1 MSSYIDVGNDTSAE
15 ELQTLI
21 NEAEAGST
29 LKLAAGTFEFE
40 DAITIER
47 SDIALIGAGSE
58 QTTLRFSEEALERND
73 DHAIYLDGTDNT
85 DQGQL
90 ASAINEGE
98 HRLTLDRDHDL
109 QVGDT
114 IRLSQEN
121 DDAFFSEIGD
131 TSWRKV
137 EYADLRTSMAKVAS
151 VDGDSV
157 TLDRGVHFDFE
168 AGKTQIERVSTVNDV
183 SLEGFGIEFD
193 LGTPE
198 AGNFDNLLHEL
209 NGYNAVTLEGTA
221 GASLSDITVNDGPSN
236 AFYFS
241 QSLDSS
247 VEDIAAHGAFN
258 KGSGGNGYAYELHE
272 SYDGSFSGLED
283 TGMRHGLVFASWRS
297 SVGNDVEVAYTDRDI
312 NFHGGRDHD
321 NSVRVL
327 QSVRDPDADT
337 MSSALWTNSGGES
350 FGAITDPEANDVI
363 FDYMVGSRR
372 SDDVQGSDDGVYLNG
387 NLGDD
392 TLTGGAGND
401 ILQGGPGDD
410 WIDGTDRLDGGDGID
425 TARYVGA
432 YADHQ
437 VALNDEGAQVTGKG
451 SHDTLTNMEFAAF
464 GDGSTL
470 HLTSGNVFAGE
481 PLAAPDASTILN
493 GDGELPGLIEDGT
506 ELLATSNTTSSWS
519 SGYVAEVFIE
529 NVSDD
534 EIVNP
539 EVQFD
544 LSADIDTL
552 WNGNLTEVDG
562 IYHVQDDS
570 DNTLD
575 PGEAWRFSFKAYGDD
590 QSLPDEMTARGENGN
605 GNDINVQVLGIA
617 DQVDDLAS

>member
-29 LKLAAGTFEFE
+29 LRLAAGTFEFD

-47 SDIALIGAGSE
+47 SDISLIGAGSE
-58 QTTLRFSEEALERND
+58 QTTVRFNDEALERND
-73 DHAIYLDGTDNT
+73 DHAIHLNGTENT
-85 DQGQL
+85 DQGELESAMSEGDQSL
-90 ASAINEGE
+90 A
-98 HRLTLDRDHDL
+98 LDRDHDL

-114 IRLSQEN
+114 IRLSQDN
-121 DDAFFSEIGD
+121 DDAFFDEIGD

-137 EYADLRTSMAKVAS
+137 EHADLRTSMAKVAS

-168 AGKTQIERVSTVNDV
+168 GGKTQVERLSTVNDV
-183 SLEGFGIEFD
+183 SLGGFSVEFD
-193 LGTPE
+193 LGTAE
-198 AGNFDNLLHEL
+198 AGDFDSPMHEL
-209 NGYNAVTLEGTA
+209 TGYHAVSLEGTVDA
-221 GASLSDITVNDGPSN
+221 QLNDITVNDGPSH

-241 QSLDSS
+241 KTLDTN
-247 VEDIAAHGAFN
+247 VEDIAAHGAIN
-258 KGSGGNGYAYELHE
+258 KGSGGNGYAFELHE
-272 SYDGSFSGLED
+272 SYNGSFSGLED

-297 SVGNDVEVAYTDRDI
+297 SVGNDVEVAYTDRDV

-327 QSVRDPDADT
+327 ESVRDPDADT
-337 MSSALWTNSGGES
+337 MSPAVWTNSGGES
-350 FGAITDPEANDVI
+350 FGAITDAEANDVI

-425 TARYVGA
+425 TARYVGD

-437 VALNDEGAQVTGKG
+437 VALNAKGAEITGKG
-451 SHDTLTNMEFAAF
+451 SHDSLTNMEFAVF

-470 HLTSGNVFAGE
+470 HMASGNVFSGE
-481 PLAAPDASTILN
+481 PLATPDASSILN
-493 GDGELPGLIEDGT
+493 GDAELPGLVEDGT

-552 WNGNLTEVDG
+552 WNGSLTEDDG
-562 IYHVQDDS
+562 TYRVEDNS
-570 DNTLD
+570 DNTLA

-590 QSLPDEMTARGENGN
+590 QSLPDEMTASNDNGN
-605 GNDINVQVLGIA
+605 GIDVQLLGMA
-617 DQVDDLAS
+617 DQVDDLAG

>member
-1 MSSYIDVGNDTSAE
+1 MSSYIDVGTETNAE
-15 ELQTLI
+15 ELQALI
-21 NEAEAGST
+21 DDAEAGTT
-29 LKLAAGTFEFE
+29 LRLAAGTFELD

-47 SDIALIGAGSE
+47 SDISLVGAGAD
-58 QTTLRFSEEALERND
+58 QTTLRFSDQALERND
-73 DHAIYLDGTDNT
+73 DHAIHVDGTENT
-85 DQGQL
+85 YQGDL
-90 ASAINEGE
+90 ASSIDEGE
-98 HRLTLDRDHDL
+98 QRLTLDRDHDL

-114 IRLSQEN
+114 LRLWQDN
-121 DDAFFSEIGD
+121 DDAFFDEIGD

-137 EYADLRTSMAKVAS
+137 EHAELRTSMAKVAS
-151 VDGDSV
+151 VDGDNV
-157 TLDRGVHFDFE
+157 TLDRGVHFDFD
-168 AGKTQIERVSTVNDV
+168 AGKTQIER
-183 SLEGFGIEFD
+183 LETAEDIGLKGFSVEFD
-193 LGTPE
+193 LGTAE
-198 AGNFDNLLHEL
+198 AGDFDNTLDEL
-209 NGYNAVTLEGTA
+209 TGYHAVSLEGTV

-236 AFYFS
+236 AFHFS
-241 QSLDSS
+241 RTLDTS

-297 SVGNDVEVAYTDRDI
+297 SVGNDVEVAYTDRDV

-327 QSVRDPDADT
+327 ESVRDPDADT
-337 MSSALWTNSGGES
+337 MSPALWTNSGGES
-350 FGAITDPEANDVI
+350 FGAITDAEANDVI

-410 WIDGTDRLDGGDGID
+410 WIDGTDRLDGGDGTD
-425 TARYVGA
+425 TARYVGD

-437 VALNDEGAQVTGKG
+437 VSLNDEGAEITGKG
-451 SHDTLTNMEFAAF
+451 SHDTLTNIEFAVF

-470 HLTSGNVFAGE
+470 HLASGNVFAGE

-493 GDGELPGLIEDGT
+493 GDAELPGLVEDGT

-529 NVSDD
+529 NVSDE
-534 EIVNP
+534 EIINP
-539 EVQFD
+539 EVRFD
-544 LSADIDTL
+544 LAADIDTL
-552 WNGNLTEVDG
+552 WNGNLSEDDG
-562 IYHVQDDS
+562 AYRVEDNT
-570 DNTLD
+570 DNTLA
-575 PGEAWRFSFKAYGDD
+575 PGESWRFAFKAYGDD
-590 QSLPDEMTARGENGN
+590 QSLPDEMTASNDN
-605 GNDINVQVLGIA
+605 GNDIDVQLLGMA
-617 DQVDDLAS
+617 NQVDDLAG